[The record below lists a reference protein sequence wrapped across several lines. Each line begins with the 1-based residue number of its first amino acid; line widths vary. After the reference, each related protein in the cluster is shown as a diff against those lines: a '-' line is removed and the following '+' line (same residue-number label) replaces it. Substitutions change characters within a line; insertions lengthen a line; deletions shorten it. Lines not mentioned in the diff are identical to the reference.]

1 MKLHVSIVPGMPA
14 FVFTL
19 LVCSAAALAQPPG
32 GFGGRGAPAEE
43 VIPDPVVAPIP
54 AIAPITGAGNVYDSS
69 AALWPDMG
77 VEHFDYVI
85 DEYRISGTAAGA
97 PYETR
102 LVIRKPRDNSKFSGL
117 VVAEAMH
124 PAGAAHAFEYN
135 SLYLM
140 DEGHIAV
147 EIDTSGVEQIT
158 AYNPE
163 RYGFVKFAN
172 DQTNEILAQAGALIK
187 SDMSPIA
194 GMGLRKMVLWG
205 TSASSGILVN
215 YLPSHKVFKLA
226 DMQNIYDGFMPTM
239 NGSTIRPV
247 DVPMIQVPTQRE
259 YQSVATAAQDS
270 DEAGQQMRIY
280 EFPGMAHLDTRNTS
294 KRFTQED
301 CIHPLSKFPIDA
313 YTSVALHHL
322 LQWVDKGTIPP
333 RAPRAIMD
341 LFVEN
346 DGSLMQLDEYGN
358 PMGGIRNVY
367 VDLPTAKYTM
377 INEPN
382 PNSTGPG
389 LGRMQ
394 TPLLC
399 SLSGWE
405 TPLSQADLRSK
416 YGDAASYV
424 RMVEAR
430 LNELEQA
437 GWSLPVYH
445 EIIMNDAKSVTF

>member
-1 MKLHVSIVPGMPA
+1 MKPRVSTVLEVP
-14 FVFTL
+14 VLVLTL

-32 GFGGRGAPAEE
+32 AFGGRPPAEE

-54 AIAPITGAGNVYDSS
+54 SIAPITGGGNVYDSS

-77 VEHFDYVI
+77 IDHYDYVI
-85 DEYRISGTAAGA
+85 DEYRISGTAAGE

-102 LVIRKPRDNSKFSGL
+102 LVIRKPRDDSKFSGL
-117 VVAEAMH
+117 AVAEAMH

-140 DEGHIAV
+140 SEGHIAV
-147 EIDTSGVEQIT
+147 EIDTAGVEQIA

-172 DQTNEILAQAGALIK
+172 TQTNEILAQAGALIK
-187 SDMSPIA
+187 SEQSPIA

-215 YLPSHKVFKLA
+215 YLPSHKFLKLA
-226 DMQNIYDGFMPTM
+226 DLQNIYDGFMPTM
-239 NGSTIRPV
+239 NGSTIAPV

-259 YQSVATAAQDS
+259 FQSVATAAQDS
-270 DEAGQQMRIY
+270 DEAGKQFRVY

-322 LQWVDKGTIPP
+322 FQWVDKGISPP

-367 VDLPTAKYTM
+367 VDVPVAKYTM

-416 YGDAASYV
+416 YGDSANYV
-424 RMVEAR
+424 KMVEAR
-430 LNELEQA
+430 LKELEQA

-445 EIIMNDAKSVTF
+445 DIIMSDAKAVEF

>member
-1 MKLHVSIVPGMPA
+1 MKPRVSNLLGLSA
-14 FVFTL
+14 LVFSL
-19 LVCSAAALAQPPG
+19 SVCSAVALAQPPG
-32 GFGGRGAPAEE
+32 GFGGPPPAEE

-54 AIAPITGAGNVYDSS
+54 TIAPITGGGNVYDSS
-69 AALWPDMG
+69 AALWPDYG
-77 VEHFDYVI
+77 IDHFDYVI
-85 DEYRISGTAAGA
+85 DEYRISGTAAGE

-135 SLYLM
+135 SLYIM

-147 EIDTSGVEQIT
+147 EIDTAGVEQIA
-158 AYNPE
+158 AYSPE
-163 RYGFVKFAN
+163 RYGFVKFNNA
-172 DQTNEILAQAGALIK
+172 QTSEILAQAGALIK

-194 GMGLRKMVLWG
+194 GMGLRKMILWG

-215 YLPSHKVFKLA
+215 YLPTHKVFKLA
-226 DMQNIYDGFMPTM
+226 DMANIYDGFMPTM

-259 YQSVATAAQDS
+259 FQSVATAVQDS
-270 DEAGQQMRIY
+270 DEPGSQFRVY
-280 EFPGMAHLDTRNTS
+280 EFPAMAHLDTRNTG

-301 CIHPLSKFPIDA
+301 CIHPLSKFPIDP

-322 LQWVDKGTIPP
+322 FQWVDKGIAPP

-341 LFVEN
+341 MFVEN

-367 VDLPTAKYTM
+367 VDVPVAKYTQ

-405 TPLSQADLRSK
+405 TPMSEADLRAK
-416 YGDAASYV
+416 YGDTATYV
-424 RMVEAR
+424 RMFEAR
-430 LNELEQA
+430 LNELEA
-437 GWSLPVYH
+437 EGWSLPVYRD
-445 EIIMNDAKSVTF
+445 IIMNDAKAVRF